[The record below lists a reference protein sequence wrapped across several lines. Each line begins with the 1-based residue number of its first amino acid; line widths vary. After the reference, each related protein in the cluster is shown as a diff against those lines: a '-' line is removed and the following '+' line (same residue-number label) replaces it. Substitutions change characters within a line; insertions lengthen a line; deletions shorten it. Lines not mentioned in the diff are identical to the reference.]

1 MLYIFDMGGVVTTT
15 CSVDKEM
22 EEILGIK
29 SSEFHSICAGKNKEE
44 DLMALCSD
52 GKISCA
58 EFWKLF
64 SERSGISVQTD
75 WWRLLFHPEL
85 NGETVNIIRELEQA
99 GHRVVCGTNTVDSHW
114 RNHVERGDYS
124 YFDQTYASC
133 FMGVSKPDPMFWKLI
148 LKAEKTLPSDAVFI
162 DDRKE
167 NCLAAASLG
176 IKAFQFTTAENLKQQ
191 LVLTF

>member
-15 CSVDKEM
+15 CAVDKEL

-29 SSEFHSICAGKNKEE
+29 SSEFHSICAGKNKDE

-64 SERSGISVQTD
+64 SERSGIKVETD

-85 NGETVNIIRELEQA
+85 NEGTVGIIRALKKA
-99 GHRVVCGTNTVDSHW
+99 GHRVVCGTNTIDSHW

-124 YFDQTYASC
+124 YFDQTYSSC

-176 IKAFQFTTAENLKQQ
+176 IKAFQFTTAEDLKHQ
-191 LVLTF
+191 LFI

>member
-15 CSVDKEM
+15 CAIEKEL
-22 EEILGIK
+22 EEILGISREK
-29 SSEFHSICAGKNKEE
+29 FNSICSGKNKDE
-44 DLMALCSD
+44 DLMELCSD

-85 NGETVNIIRELEQA
+85 NGETVNIIRELEKA